1 MTDITIKQ
9 ITRQELP
16 LLLPLME
23 HCFNMKVEEEY
34 FKWKFLNNPSGE
46 FVGFGAF
53 KAGELLGFNGI
64 IPERYIVNGREQII
78 FQLGDV
84 MTHASIRRMGMF
96 EKLANACYNQI
107 RENHPLVVIGF
118 GGEISTYGLLK
129 MGWKKVKI
137 FNYFFKHRI
146 HCRWTALLNQ
156 PDKNYIVKP
165 AGDLQ
170 EIVELHDSYTYR
182 NEPIHQV
189 FSKEYLSWK
198 ISNPRRKYHTLV
210 CYHNGQAVG
219 YIIYYLEDGKVF
231 IFDFVV
237 SNQKVSK
244 ALLKKAYKFCFEN
257 QCSGVIS
264 VAAAGSLMAK
274 RLKKAGFLHNPF
286 SKGPLHV
293 RVPFMV
299 LVDNKQD
306 TNFLRP
312 ENWLIEPSGHD
323 SL

>member
-1 MTDITIKQ
+1 MSEITIRRVTKDDFHQ
-9 ITRQELP
+9 LP
-16 LLLPLME
+16 SLMK
-23 HCFNMKVEEEY
+23 HCFNMEVNEDY
-34 FKWKFLNNPSGE
+34 FRWTFLENPSGE

-53 KAGELLGFNGI
+53 KDNVLVAFNGI
-64 IPERYIVNGREQII
+64 FPELYHINGKEQTI

-84 MTHASIRRMGMF
+84 MTHASVRRMGMF
-96 EKLANACYNQI
+96 KKLATACYNHI
-107 RENHPLVVIGF
+107 RENHQLIVIGF

-129 MGWKKVKI
+129 MGWRKVKM
-137 FNYFFKHRI
+137 FNYYFKHRI
-146 HCRWTALLNQ
+146 HCRWSAILNQ
-156 PDKNYIVKP
+156 PDKNYIVRP

-170 EIVELHDSYTYR
+170 EVVQLHNRFTYR
-182 NEPIHQV
+182 NESIHQV

-198 ISNPRRKYHTLV
+198 ISNPRRRYHTLV
-210 CYHNGQAVG
+210 CYHNSNAVG
-219 YIIYYLEDGKVF
+219 YIIYYLEDDKVF

-244 ALLKKAYKFCFEN
+244 ALLKRTYEFCFEN
-257 QCSGVIS
+257 NCSGIIS
-264 VAAAGSLMAK
+264 IAAADSMLAE

-299 LVDNKQD
+299 LVDNKED
-306 TNFLRP
+306 THFFKP
-312 ENWLIEPSGHD
+312 ENWLIESSGHD